1 VALLTAAGAGGSYP
15 YWYAG
20 RRQIEVLSASARLPL
35 GGLRRK
41 IEAALMPDDPIVG
54 LRLDA
59 LAERERRWRRI
70 LAARPHVHLP

>member
-1 VALLTAAGAGGSYP
+1 
-15 YWYAG
+15 
-20 RRQIEVLSASARLPL
+20 L

-70 LAARPHVHLP
+70 LAARPHVRLP